1 MLSRRGRWR
10 RAAAATPSRIG
21 SVWAR
26 DTRQERERPL
36 NGAVVATPEPTNHH
50 LCPVWVGYLLACPL
64 RRLRQNP
71 GRILGPYVGPGMCV
85 MDVGCAMGFFSL
97 PLARMVGQDGRVV
110 CVDVQQGML
119 DVLARRAQRAGLAD
133 RVEARLCGP
142 ASLGVADLAARI
154 DFVLAFSVVHEVADP
169 LRLFTEVRSVLK
181 PGARVLVAER
191 KGRVTERSFRQS
203 VSAAEA
209 SGLHPVALP
218 GITGTYALLLQK
230 AQRCGARGHP
240 CLRPLT
246 ARLPSLP
253 LGGPTQSRA

>member
-71 GRILGPYVGPGMCV
+71 GRILAPHVRPGMCV

-97 PLARMVGQDGRVV
+97 PLAWMVGQDGRVI
-110 CVDVQQGML
+110 CVDLQQKML
-119 DVLARRAQRAGLAD
+119 DVLARRAARAGLTD
-133 RVEARLCGP
+133 RIETRLCGP

-154 DFVLAFSVVHEVADP
+154 DFVLAFSVVHEAADP

-181 PGARVLVAER
+181 PGAHVLVAEPT
-191 KGRVTERSFRQS
+191 GRVTEQSFRQS
-203 VSAAEA
+203 ISAAEA
-209 SGLHPVALP
+209 HGLSPVACP
-218 GITGTYALLLQK
+218 RIPRSCAVVLQ
-230 AQRCGARGHP
+230 ATSGAHDAVQP
-240 CLRPLT
+240 DHQ
-246 ARLPSLP
+246 PS
-253 LGGPTQSRA
+253 RR